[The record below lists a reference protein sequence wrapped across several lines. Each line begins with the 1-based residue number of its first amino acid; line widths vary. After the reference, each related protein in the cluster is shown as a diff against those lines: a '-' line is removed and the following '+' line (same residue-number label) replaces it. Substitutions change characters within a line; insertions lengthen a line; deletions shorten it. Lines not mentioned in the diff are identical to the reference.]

1 MSSVLILRGIPASGK
16 SSFALAWVAED
27 PENRVRVNRDDIRF
41 MTFGKYW
48 GVDENYVTK
57 VQNDLL
63 VAAFKAGR
71 DVVLDNTNLKTAH
84 VRGILKLAAQWGAE
98 VKHRDFPIELQVA
111 VERDA
116 RRALG
121 GGRGVGEDVIQSFYQ
136 RYIRNGKFPPFPETL
151 RDPVVFPKYEPNH
164 SKPWAILVDIDGTLA
179 IHNGRSPYDDSLIHT
194 DLVDEVVRDLVNRH
208 KHDHKIIVMSGRDKG
223 KAAVAT
229 VTWLTQHHIHYDRLF
244 MRPAGD
250 TRNDAIVKNELFEE
264 YVAPNWHVRFALDDR
279 SRVVEMWRSKGIKT
293 LQVEPGDF

>member
-1 MSSVLILRGIPASGK
+1 MSTLLILRGIPASGK
-16 SSFALAWVAED
+16 STFALNWVAED

-41 MTFGKYW
+41 MTFGKYV

-71 DVVLDNTNLKTAH
+71 DVVLDNTNLKTSH
-84 VRGILKLAAQWGAE
+84 VKDVLRLAAKWGVSVA
-98 VKHRDFPIELQVA
+98 HRDFPID
-111 VERDA
+111 VEDAIDRDCW
-116 RRALG
+116 
-121 GGRGVGEDVIQSFYQ
+121 RGVGLERMVGEKVIQSFHD
-136 RYIRNGKFPPFPETL
+136 RYTRNGKFPPFPEAPAPIT
-151 RDPVVFPKYEPNH
+151 FPKYEPNH

-179 IHNGRSPYDDSLIHT
+179 IHNGRSPYDDSKIHT

-208 KHDHKIIVMSGRDKG
+208 KHDHKIIIMSGRDNG
-223 KAAVAT
+223 KARLAT
-229 VTWLTQHHIHYDRLF
+229 AKWLMRHNIEFDRLF

-250 TRNDAIVKNELFEE
+250 TRNDAVVKNELFEE

-279 SRVVEMWRSKGIKT
+279 NRVVDMWRAKGIKT